1 MRFSLFNTD
10 LKKCIPGA
18 SPRVTDSSLVFPP
31 PRLRVLQL
39 ALAFLAILGAWAPGG
54 ETRFYLGTFAS
65 ESPGIYMGSIDT
77 GTGRLGPL
85 GLAAQAESP
94 NFVALSPDGKFL
106 YAATRNRGGGASAF
120 AAGLAGKLVP
130 LNNQSSGGDDPC
142 HIWVDATGRNV
153 LVANYSGGSIACFKT
168 KTDGSLGKR
177 TALVKYTGSGLDPKR
192 QQKPFAHSVY
202 TDASNRFVYSC
213 DLGTDNIWIFKFD
226 ADKGTLTPAEP
237 PSVKVPPGSGP
248 RHLAF
253 HPNGRLVYS
262 ANEMGLSVTA
272 FARDPAGGALTVLET
287 VSTLPEDAPT
297 AGATTA
303 EIACH
308 PSGKWLYVSTRGP
321 DTITVFAIAADG
333 KLSRIQNAS
342 AHVKTPRGFAIDPAG
357 QWLIT
362 AGQDDGKIA
371 VLRIDPATGLL
382 TSTDQTAKAT
392 SPVCVLFAPSAAS
405 PSQ

>member
-1 MRFSLFNTD
+1 M
-10 LKKCIPGA
+10 
-18 SPRVTDSSLVFPP
+18 DSSPFFLFPS

-39 ALAFLAILGAWAPGG
+39 ALAFLAILDAGAAGG
-54 ETRFYLGTFAS
+54 EARFYLGTFAS
-65 ESPGIYMGSIDT
+65 GSPGIYMGSIDT

-85 GLAAQAESP
+85 GLAAQADRP
-94 NFVALSPDGKFL
+94 NFLAISPDGRFL
-106 YAATRNRGGGASAF
+106 YAATRNLGSGGGVSAF

-130 LNNQSSGGDDPC
+130 LNNQSSGGDGPC

-153 LVANYSGGSIACFKT
+153 LVANYDSGSIACLKT
-168 KTDGSLGKR
+168 KPDGSLGER
-177 TALVKYTGSGLDPKR
+177 AALVQYTGSGPDPKR
-192 QQKPFAHSVY
+192 QLKPFAHSVY

-226 ADKGTLTPAEP
+226 ADKGTLTPAAP
-237 PSVKVPPGSGP
+237 PSARVPPGSGP

-272 FARDPAGGALTVLET
+272 FARDTVGGGLTALET
-287 VSTLPEDAPT
+287 VPTLPEGAPT

-321 DTITVFAIAADG
+321 DIVTVFAIAGDG
-333 KLSRIQNAS
+333 KLTRIQNAPAS
-342 AHVKTPRGFAIDPAG
+342 VKIPRGFAVDPTG

-362 AGQDDGKIA
+362 AGQDEGKIA
-371 VLRIDPATGLL
+371 VLRIDLATGLL
-382 TSTDQTAKAT
+382 TFTDQTAKAT

-405 PSQ
+405 AGQ